1 MKIINSLD
9 NKTIKLTTS
18 LKEARARKKNGLFL
32 TDGLREIELALEANY
47 KPKFLFFCPEII
59 KINKEKNKE
68 VLSGFLNKNSEIIEL
83 SQRVFYKVAYKENP
97 DGFLAVF
104 ETREL
109 DLKDI
114 NLDKNNLPI
123 IVLEGL
129 EKPGNLGAIIRTA
142 SAAGLK
148 NIILNDCLFDT
159 FNPNVIKAS
168 EGLVFFINIIRATKE
183 KTYSFFKKN
192 KLKTF
197 IATTSAKKNYEQF
210 DFSSNSAII
219 LGSEAKGLSDFWLK
233 NADKELKIPMR
244 QGVDSLNVSVS
255 AGILI
260 YEALRKV
267 GFKDLK

>member
-1 MKIINSLD
+1 MKIINSFD
-9 NKTIKLTTS
+9 NKTIKLVTS
-18 LKEARARKKNGLFL
+18 LKEARARKKSGLFL
-32 TDGLREIELALEANY
+32 VDGLRETELSLKSNY
-47 KPKFLFFCPEII
+47 KPKFLFFCEEII
-59 KINKEKNKE
+59 KISAEKNKE
-68 VLSGFLNKNSEIIEL
+68 ILNSFLNKNSE
-83 SQRVFYKVAYKENP
+83 VVKVSKNIFSKLAYKENA

-104 ETREL
+104 ETKEFGL
-109 DLKDI
+109 EDS

-148 NIILNDCLFDT
+148 NIILNDCAFDT

-168 EGLVFFINIIRATKE
+168 EGLVFFVNIIRSTKE
-183 KTYSFFKKN
+183 ETFEFFKKN
-192 KLKTF
+192 KIKIF
-197 IATTSAKKNYEQF
+197 IATTSAKKSYEQF
-210 DFSSNSAII
+210 DFSKNSAII
-219 LGSEAKGLSDFWLK
+219 LGSEANGLSDFWLK

-244 QGVDSLNVSVS
+244 QEVDSLNVSVS

-260 YEALRKV
+260 YEALRRT

>member
-9 NKTIKLTTS
+9 NKTIKLVAG
-18 LKEARARKKNGLFL
+18 LKEAKTRKKNKLFL
-32 TDGLREIELALEANY
+32 IDGLREVELALQSNY
-47 KPKFLFFCPEII
+47 KPKFLFFCTEII

-68 VLSGFLNKNSEIIEL
+68 ILSNFFNKNTEIIEL
-83 SQRVFYKVAYKENP
+83 SKKVFSKVAYKESP

-104 ETREL
+104 EIKEVGL
-109 DLKDI
+109 EKIDL
-114 NLDKNNLPI
+114 NKNNLPI

-148 NIILNDCLFDT
+148 NIILNDCLFDN
-159 FNPNVIKAS
+159 FNPNVIKTS
-168 EGLVFFINIIRATKE
+168 EGLIFFVNIIRATKE
-183 KTYSFFKKN
+183 ETLKFFKKN

-197 IATTSAKKNYEQF
+197 IATTSAKKSYEKF
-210 DFSSNSAII
+210 DFSKNSAII
-219 LGSEAKGLSDFWLK
+219 LGSEAKGLSNFWLK
-233 NADKELKIPMR
+233 SVDEELKIPMR

-260 YEALRKV
+260 YEALRRV
-267 GFKDLK
+267 DFKGLK

>member
-9 NKTIKLTTS
+9 NKTIKLVIS

-32 TDGLREIELALEANY
+32 VDGLREIELAIKSNY
-47 KPKFLFFCPEII
+47 SPKFLFFCQEIV
-59 KINKEKNKE
+59 KINNEKNKE
-68 VLSGFLNKNSEIIEL
+68 ILNNFLNKNSEIINI
-83 SQRVFYKVAYKENP
+83 SKNVFSKIAYKENP

-104 ETREL
+104 GVRDFSLEE
-109 DLKDI
+109 I
-114 NLDKNNLPI
+114 ILDKNNLPI
-123 IVLEGL
+123 IVLESL

-142 SAAGLK
+142 SAVGLK

-210 DFSSNSAII
+210 NFSNNSAII

>member
-9 NKTIKLTTS
+9 NKTIKLAAS
-18 LKEARARKKNGLFL
+18 LKEARARKRNRLFL
-32 TDGLREIELALEANY
+32 VDGLREVELALKSNY
-47 KPKFLFFCPEII
+47 KPKFLFFSQEIV
-59 KINKEKNKE
+59 KKSTEKNKE
-68 VLSGFLNKNSEIIEL
+68 ILNNFINKNSEIINV
-83 SQRVFYKVAYKENP
+83 SKNVFLKIAYKESP

-104 ETREL
+104 EGREFG
-109 DLKDI
+109 LKEIVLEKD
-114 NLDKNNLPI
+114 NLPI
-123 IVLEGL
+123 IVLESL

-142 SAAGLK
+142 SAGGLK

-183 KTYSFFKKN
+183 ETYLFFKKN

-210 DFSSNSAII
+210 DFSKNSAII
-219 LGSEAKGLSDFWLK
+219 LGSEAKGLSDFWL
-233 NADKELKIPMR
+233 NSGDRELKIPMR
-244 QGVDSLNVSVS
+244 AGVDSLNVSVS

-260 YEALRKV
+260 YEALRKNN
-267 GFKDLK
+267 FKGLK